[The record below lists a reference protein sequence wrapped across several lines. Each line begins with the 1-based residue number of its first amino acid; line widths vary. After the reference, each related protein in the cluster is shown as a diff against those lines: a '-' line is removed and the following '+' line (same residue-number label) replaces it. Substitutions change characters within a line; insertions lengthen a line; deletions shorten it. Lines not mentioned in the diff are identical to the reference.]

1 MIVFKLFMIAVS
13 ISLII
18 TGIFVIRTIRLK
30 NLLSNLSKSENA
42 VYHFIFET
50 KIGFMGIIAS
60 YGFFILSIF
69 SSNLNNP
76 EMLFTFVLL
85 YFLSACVLY
94 LTTGGVI
101 VFDRNKFVIKKRCYS
116 YSEIKKIKR
125 GRIFDY
131 MIYVYTSDGKKYG
144 IDTLNQENTELF
156 MEMVNINSHFTAEPE
171 I

>member
-1 MIVFKLFMIAVS
+1 MSVFKLFMIAVS

-42 VYHFIFET
+42 VYYFTFET

-60 YGFFILSIF
+60 YGFFILAIF

-76 EMLFTFVLL
+76 EALFTFVFP

-101 VFDRNKFVIKKRCYS
+101 VFDRNKFAIKKRCYS

>member
-1 MIVFKLFMIAVS
+1 MSVFKLFMIAVS

-42 VYHFIFET
+42 VYFSIPKT
-50 KIGFMGIIAS
+50 IIGFMVIIAS

-101 VFDRNKFVIKKRCYS
+101 VFDRNKFAIKKRCYS